1 MPKTSATLL
10 IIDDDEV
17 VRASLAAYLEDSGF
31 SVLQASN
38 GQQGLQVFEQDK
50 PDLVICDLRMPQ
62 MGGLELIRQVTE
74 LSPQT
79 PVIVVSGAGVM
90 NDAVEALRLGAAD
103 YLIKPL
109 EDLAVLEH
117 SVRRALDRAR
127 LLMEN
132 QRYREK
138 LEKANRE
145 LAASLNLLQEDQ
157 NAGRQV
163 QMNMLP
169 VSPWAIDDF
178 KFAHQII
185 PSLYLS
191 GDFVDYFRVDERR
204 VAFYLADVSG
214 HGASSAFVTVL
225 LKFMTTRLLFE
236 SKRSGTLPEF
246 KPSEVLG
253 HINRGLISCK
263 LGKHVTMVGGVIDE
277 ETGLLTYSIGGH
289 LPLPVLYTPDSVSYL
304 QGRGLPV
311 GLFNEATYE
320 DHVLELPPT
329 FSLTLMSDG
338 ILDLLPEPTLKE
350 KEAALPERVKAAGGS
365 LDGLRQVF
373 GLATLGEMP
382 DDIALLVIQFAEQD
396 GTFVLKFVGEVRLTL
411 CSALDATIERIFTA
425 LNFSAIVIDL
435 TETRS
440 IDSTTLG
447 LLAKLSIQ
455 SRQKV
460 GLLPTVVTT
469 HEDITRLLQS
479 MGFDQVFNIVD
490 RPIPCPEC
498 LTDLPSQDQSEEVV
512 RLKVLEAHKILM
524 GLNESNREAF
534 HDLVN
539 ALERH

>member
-1 MPKTSATLL
+1 MNMCVGRMLESSAAERLESESSSVRRANHPASYANLILAPFAHMQKTSATLL

-38 GQQGLQVFEQDK
+38 GLQGLAVFEQSH

-62 MGGLELIRQVTE
+62 MGGLELIRQVTD

-127 LLMEN
+127 LLLEN
-132 QRYREK
+132 QRYRTK
-138 LEKANRE
+138 LETANRE
-145 LAASLNLLQEDQ
+145 LEASLNLLQEDQ

-169 VSPWAIDDF
+169 VSPWTIDEF

-236 SKRSGTLPEF
+236 SKRNGTLPEF
-246 KPSEVLG
+246 TPSEVLG

-289 LPLPVLYTPDSVSYL
+289 LPLPVLYTPDSVGYL
-304 QGRGLPV
+304 EGRGLPV

-320 DHVLELPPT
+320 DHVIKLPSV

-350 KEAALPERVKAAGGS
+350 KEAALPQRVRSAGGS
-365 LDGLRQVF
+365 LDGLQQVF

-382 DDIALLVIQFAEQD
+382 DDIALLV
-396 GTFVLKFVGEVRLTL
+396 
-411 CSALDATIERIFTA
+411 
-425 LNFSAIVIDL
+425 
-435 TETRS
+435 
-440 IDSTTLG
+440 
-447 LLAKLSIQ
+447 LS
-455 SRQKV
+455 RN
-460 GLLPTVVTT
+460 
-469 HEDITRLLQS
+469 LQ
-479 MGFDQVFNIVD
+479 
-490 RPIPCPEC
+490 
-498 LTDLPSQDQSEEVV
+498 
-512 RLKVLEAHKILM
+512 
-524 GLNESNREAF
+524 
-534 HDLVN
+534 
-539 ALERH
+539 